1 MRKNR
6 QKGYFSW
13 RAASL
18 FVVAVVAL
26 IAFFLLALQRYQE
39 RLVDIVIASQ
49 QAELAEVSE
58 RLTAELR
65 ARSADLELLANIPE
79 LVIYSHSGHFL
90 DDADSRREVE
100 AYFARFLNAYPEY
113 DQLRLI
119 DAAGREQINLQRR
132 DGVVV
137 VTPDYQLQDK
147 SRRYYVQEAL
157 AVGNQG
163 VYLSRF
169 DLNREFGAVQEPIK
183 PTVRMVKAIVASG
196 DGDSPSAR
204 ALVVANLSIAPL
216 LERFR
221 SALVNLW
228 QSEIFL
234 IDENGYFVLHPD
246 PELEWGY
253 DRGTTGNR
261 MERYFP
267 TAWAALKAGGGVVA
281 VDSFDGQSLALRRH
295 LEGGHFI
302 SYPVELP
309 GLASRA
315 TAAAGTQAESPH
327 RYLAMMFIA
336 DEMLAPW
343 ALRNHWVWWALLGF
357 IVTLLV
363 AALYGWYVAN
373 QQRELAAQLQ
383 ASSAR
388 GAESYRQ
395 LSEDNQRFSKRI
407 ATLRQLLREL
417 RNSAAA
423 VVGFASLLAQHADA
437 EGDGG
442 YRDELKLVDRSAKDL
457 LATLDE
463 TQRVVADDESL
474 D

>member
-1 MRKNR
+1 MRNKR

-13 RAASL
+13 RAATL
-18 FVVAVVAL
+18 FTVAVVAL
-26 IAFFLLALQRYQE
+26 TAFFLLALQRYQD

-49 QAELAEVSE
+49 Q
-58 RLTAELR
+58 AELR

-79 LVIYSHSGHFL
+79 LVIYSHSGSFL
-90 DDADSRREVE
+90 DDADNRREVE
-100 AYFARFLNAYPEY
+100 EYFARFLNAYPEY

-119 DAAGREQINLQRR
+119 DATGREQINVRR
-132 DGVVV
+132 QDGAVV

-157 AVGNQG
+157 ALVNQG

-183 PTVRMVKAIVASG
+183 PTVRMVKAIVAG
-196 DGDSPSAR
+196 GGGDSHTAR

-228 QSEIFL
+228 QSDIFL
-234 IDENGYFVLHPD
+234 IDKNGYFVLHPD

-253 DRGTTGNR
+253 DRGATGNR

-267 TAWAALKAGGGVVA
+267 TVWAALNAGSGVVA
-281 VDSFDGQSLALRRH
+281 VDSFDGQSLALRKH

-315 TAAAGTQAESPH
+315 DSDAGGQADSPH

-343 ALRNHWVWWALLGF
+343 ALRNHWVWWALLAF
-357 IVTLLV
+357 IIALLV
-363 AALYGWYVAN
+363 TSMYGWYIAN
-373 QQRELAAQLQ
+373 QQRELAARLQ
-383 ASSAR
+383 ASSER
-388 GAESYRQ
+388 SVENYRQ
-395 LSEDNQRFSKRI
+395 LNEHNQRLSKRI

-417 RNSAAA
+417 RNSAAT
-423 VVGFASLLAQHADA
+423 VVGFSSLLAQHADA
-437 EGDGG
+437 DGDAN
-442 YRDELKLVDRSAKDL
+442 YRDELNLVDRSAKDL
-457 LATLDE
+457 LSTLDE
-463 TQRVVADDESL
+463 TQRVVAGDDTL